1 MVLIAPIL
9 AEMGVNVALVS
20 GLVLSARIAL
30 FAHHFI
36 RNRAL

>member
-1 MVLIAPIL
+1 MPLIAPIL
-9 AEMGVNVALVS
+9 VEMGVNAALVS

-36 RNRAL
+36 RNKAL

>member
-1 MVLIAPIL
+1 MPVVALLL

-20 GLVLSARIAL
+20 GLILVARIAL

-36 RNRAL
+36 KRGL